1 MAREHYAAPGPPPP
15 AFEPKGQVRV
25 SLLAGPGVALT
36 AMDEAPNSEDARSTA
51 FLKRGSRIRPG
62 MHMHR
67 FVAQANRSTTR
78 FSTNESATLSRR
90 GGALRQRNA
99 SQFPGK
105 IVGTPEL
112 DPSAVRFIWRLFRGE
127 LRGIHRL
134 CLVKM
139 DGADIYPPSTDGI
152 YSVFQRATITRIV

>member
-78 FSTNESATLSRR
+78 FSTNEAPPCLGEVALFADAMLHNFQAKLLERRIEPQRRAFHMAAFPARASRHSPLMPGQNGRR
-90 GGALRQRNA
+90 G
-99 SQFPGK
+99 
-105 IVGTPEL
+105 
-112 DPSAVRFIWRLFRGE
+112 
-127 LRGIHRL
+127 H
-134 CLVKM
+134 
-139 DGADIYPPSTDGI
+139 YPPSTDGI
-152 YSVFQRATITRIV
+152 YSVFPRATITRIV